1 MSDGAMSGDRLFLVK
16 IATDHWIWCLVH
28 QPVVVGS
35 GDRAAVIPKDA
46 VVCDVCNAYVDV
58 ENPDVSSCT
67 GWAVCDDSSIIE
79 VVCDECRKKYFP
91 TKPVYENLRQALG
104 ERDG

>member
-1 MSDGAMSGDRLFLVK
+1 MSGDRLFLVK
-16 IATDHWIWCLVH
+16 IATDHWIWYLVH

-46 VVCDVCNAYVDV
+46 VVCDACNACVDV
-58 ENPDVSSCT
+58 EKPEVSACT

-91 TKPVYENLRQALG
+91 DAPVYENLRQALG
-104 ERDG
+104 EKDG